1 MSNKNN
7 LEELVVEPKNT
18 NQRKIQSQI
27 KLEVTDPSDFGEGC
41 KEYRR
46 NIYIS
51 TSTTVVLILSSS
63 LKPELFGIEIPIKI
77 MWLLLGVAHI
87 YFFIMWRLTCPIESD
102 KEKRFWNIRGLVK
115 QALIEG
121 TKGFPGKTRAQIF
134 FIRALPIWAF
144 ILGVLGISLG
154 YWQSI
159 QI

>member
-1 MSNKNN
+1 MSDTNN
-7 LEELVVEPKNT
+7 RENVIIQPKNT
-18 NQRKIQSQI
+18 NQSQVQSHI
-27 KLEVTDPSDFGEGC
+27 KLEVTDPPDFGEGGR
-41 KEYRR
+41 EYRR
-46 NIYIS
+46 NILIS

-63 LKPELFGIEIPIKI
+63 LKPELFGIEIPIAT
-77 MWLLLGVAHI
+77 MWLLLGVAHV
-87 YFFIMWRLTCPIESD
+87 YFFIMWRLTCTIESD

-115 QALIEG
+115 QALIAG
-121 TKGFPGKTRAQIF
+121 TKGFPGKTRAQVF